1 MSVNVGTLVA
11 RLEVDKADFDRGLTG
26 ATKSAGN
33 FGMSFGSAA
42 KGGAAAAVA
51 AVVAFGIKSTQS
63 FISFEKQMNEVFT
76 LLPGISRDAM
86 DDMTGQVKDF
96 SKEFGVLPQKVVP
109 ALYQALSSGVP
120 KENVFAFLEQAN
132 MLAKGGVTDLTTAV
146 DGLSSIVNAYP
157 AGVINAATASDI
169 LFAAVK
175 TGKTTVAELSA
186 NISDIAPAAAAA
198 GVSFDQVAAGLSA
211 MTLAGTPTTVAA
223 TSMRQMLVELS
234 KAGTGASDVFKALA
248 QKSFPEFIASG
259 GTLQGALLLLKEHAD
274 KSGLSMLDMF
284 GSVEA
289 GQAALLLGAT
299 GADKFAAALAATGN
313 SSGSMQTAVDQM
325 NSGVSDDLDRL
336 KAGFEVFKIEV
347 GQAIAEFLM
356 PIFEGMGAWW
366 DENGPAISAVVG
378 VMATVIGEYFTLMGE
393 IVTRYVEVYKEA
405 VTRIIAAGTTLVGGA
420 IAARDGVVGAFRSVI
435 DFMQAV
441 PGAIIGALGDVG
453 KMLYDSGRKI
463 VQGLIDGLK
472 SKLQAVKDMVGN
484 ILGAIG
490 NLFPHSPAKEGPFS
504 GKGWTTYSGAAIVDG
519 LIQGM
524 QSRQTALGGATLD
537 MMNAAS
543 VPMRSGA
550 SQSGPTTSGT
560 AASGGVGGGNITV
573 PIYLD
578 GKEIARYVWDRH
590 GMTSQMA
597 RAS

>member
-11 RLEVDKADFDRGLTG
+11 RLEANTTDFDRGLAG
-26 ATKSAGN
+26 AGKSADG
-33 FGMSFGSAA
+33 FGARFGSAA
-42 KGGAAAAVA
+42 QKGALVAGAAI
-51 AVVAFGIKSTQS
+51 VAFGVSSVNS
-63 FISFEKQMNEVFT
+63 FIGFEKQMNEVFT

-590 GMTSQMA
+590 GMTPQMA